1 MRLLKMRF
9 SGFNLFEDDN
19 LSLDFFA
26 SDRVAEKRGVMELSA
41 PIYSNNVIAFAGIN
55 ATGKTTSLKLVLCAL
70 NILCGRPLTSEFRD
84 AAFSFADCCVCFEA
98 IFWHEGE
105 YYCLSS
111 QIAYVDAPDSILSG
125 SWKFEE
131 EVLWRVSSLGVKS
144 ALASFDDFQR
154 HAQVAQRRSDLSE
167 EVLDFLSDDTSMITA
182 LTRGGG
188 QYVPRMLYQ
197 DRQWLRTTDW
207 TIDGAVLKVF
217 DDSIESCY
225 FDKDEDEY
233 CLSFETGT
241 SIHIGGKGDSL
252 AEFLSDGTIK
262 GANLVRQA
270 LSALQTGGYLLVD
283 EVENHLNKQL
293 VGLIIDL
300 FESSDTNPRGATI
313 VFSTHYP
320 EVLDFIKR
328 KDNVY
333 FFSRDDEHRVRAT
346 LYSHRVKRIENK
358 KSEVFLSNFL
368 RGTAPKFSVVR
379 DLKLLIGELV
389 GEGA

>member
-9 SGFNLFEDDN
+9 SGFNLFEDSE
-19 LSLDFFA
+19 LTLDFFA
-26 SDRVAEKRGVMELSA
+26 SDRVAEKRGVAELSV
-41 PIYSNNVIAFAGIN
+41 PIYSNTVVAFAGIN

-70 NILCGRPLTSEFRD
+70 NILCGRPLMGEFRD
-84 AAFSFADCCVCFEA
+84 AAFSFADERVCFEA
-98 IFWHEGE
+98 IFWHEGG

-111 QIAYVDAPDSILSG
+111 QIVLAGAPDSVLSD

-131 EVLWRVSSLGVKS
+131 ETLWRASSLGVKG
-144 ALASFDDFQR
+144 ALKSFDDFRR
-154 HAQVAQRRSDLSE
+154 HAQMVQRRGDLSE
-167 EVLDFLSDDTSMITA
+167 ESLDFLSDDTSMVTA
-182 LTRGGG
+182 LTRGDG

-197 DRQWLRTTDW
+197 DRQWLRMADW

-217 DDSIESCY
+217 DDSIESCR

-233 CLSFETGT
+233 CLSFETGA
-241 SIHIGGKGDSL
+241 SIRVGGKGDSL

-300 FESSDTNPRGATI
+300 FESDETNPRGATL

-333 FFSRDDEHRVRAT
+333 FFSRDDEHRVRAM

-368 RGTAPKFSVVR
+368 RGTAPKFSIVR
-379 DLKLLIGELV
+379 DLKLRIAQLV